1 MTKILNV
8 SLKKDQITNFLTIK
22 KSTKHLKCLDKI
34 TTNYD
39 KGKAYTVK
47 LKCFTV
53 RDHLFITSTRKV
65 GKGRILKFVTSLRI
79 LLILNNR
86 SIVHFCEWGGG
97 WLGVRK
103 LINSV
108 EVINGWTLCFI
119 NTTVFFFNNF

>member
-22 KSTKHLKCLDKI
+22 KTTKHLKSLGKI
-34 TTNYD
+34 TTN
-39 KGKAYTVK
+39 KGKAYTIK

-65 GKGRILKFVTSLRI
+65 GKCRILKFVTCLRI

-86 SIVHFCEWGGG
+86 SIVHFCEWGG

>member
-22 KSTKHLKCLDKI
+22 KTTKHLKCLDKI

-65 GKGRILKFVTSLRI
+65 GKGRILKFVTCLRI

-86 SIVHFCEWGGG
+86 SIVHFCEWGGLVG
-97 WLGVRK
+97 GEK
-103 LINSV
+103 IDQ
-108 EVINGWTLCFI
+108 LCGSYKWMDPLFYQHHCL
-119 NTTVFFFNNF
+119 FF